1 MGNTWLSGFN
11 LDSGLVATI
20 TTPAYPIVSWNL
32 GEASWLGEVAKCDE
46 FDLILPWPQEE
57 ITFGKGSKK
66 TRKEC
71 YVSSSGQFCIL
82 AERTRWFDRLTNE
95 RIGGYREGSYSK
107 LQLLVLVRDASPVP
121 VMLTIKGV
129 SAGELSKQ
137 LTTLRRSVM
146 ATARRKL
153 GQPNLSEAGFW
164 LTLRAGQSR
173 TVGTVQ
179 TQEITPPDLELPG
192 KGVDDL
198 ADWLGKRF
206 VGPEVL
212 ELVNSLADEVRAWRD
227 ADADHAGHEPED
239 EEQPAAQVNGNSHS
253 PKVEVVG
260 VMVPK
265 VEVVGVVENHP
276 DEFDELP
283 SASAQ
288 PAMQKVLFYSRV
300 KTLGLESS
308 SIARDKA
315 DRAEA
320 SGDWGAALRWLDLV
334 STN

>member
-20 TTPAYPIVSWNL
+20 TTPAYPIISWNL
-32 GEASWLGEVAKCDE
+32 NEASWVADVDKCDE
-46 FDLILPWPQEE
+46 FDLVLPWPQEE
-57 ITFGKGSKK
+57 VTFGKGSKK

-71 YVSSSGQFCIL
+71 YVSLAGQFAIL
-82 AERTRWFDRLTNE
+82 AERTRWFDRQTNE
-95 RIGGYREGSYSK
+95 RITGYREGSYSK
-107 LQLLVLVRDASPVP
+107 LQLLVLVRDATAVP

-153 GQPNLSEAGFW
+153 GQSNLSEAGFW
-164 LTLRAGQSR
+164 LTIRAGKAR

-192 KGVDDL
+192 KGDEL
-198 ADWLGKRF
+198 AEWLGKRF

-212 ELVNSLADEVRAWRD
+212 EIVNALADEVRAWRD
-227 ADADHAGHEPED
+227 ADSEHAGHDEGD
-239 EEQPAAQVNGNSHS
+239 EEQPTAPTSAAVNGNGNGHQPET
-253 PKVEVVG
+253 PKPAPAQVE
-260 VMVPK
+260 
-265 VEVVGVVENHP
+265 P
-276 DEFDELP
+276 DEFDSLP
-283 SASAQ
+283 SATTS
-288 PAMQKVLFYSRV
+288 PGMQKVLFYSKV

-308 SIARDKA
+308 SIVRDKA

-320 SGDWGAALRWLDLV
+320 SGDWAGALAFLDLLAT
-334 STN
+334 S